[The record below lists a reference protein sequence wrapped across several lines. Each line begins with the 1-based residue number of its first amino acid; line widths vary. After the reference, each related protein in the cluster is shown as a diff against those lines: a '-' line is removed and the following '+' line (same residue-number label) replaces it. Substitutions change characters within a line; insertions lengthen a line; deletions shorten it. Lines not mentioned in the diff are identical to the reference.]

1 MQIKSVS
8 IRRTYISLTSLGTQ
22 ASALTFNSCVRTS
35 VYKTNEKLKQNSPLG
50 RSLTPENTKYL
61 KQIPLE
67 KQYTAL
73 KYARLI
79 AAFAYRNVEWNPFQQ
94 EIINYS
100 DSGRDGSTLN
110 WYYDR
115 KGNVGKSYVAK
126 YLQANEEAYCP
137 QDGRPQGWVWVR
149 GTLGGL

>member
-1 MQIKSVS
+1 M
-8 IRRTYISLTSLGTQ
+8 
-22 ASALTFNSCVRTS
+22 
-35 VYKTNEKLKQNSPLG
+35 NEKLKQNSPLG

-73 KYARLI
+73 KNARLI

-100 DSGRDGSTLN
+100 DSGRKQMKKLIDHRTGAPKGGCGS
-110 WYYDR
+110 
-115 KGNVGKSYVAK
+115 G
-126 YLQANEEAYCP
+126 
-137 QDGRPQGWVWVR
+137 
-149 GTLGGL
+149 